1 MFIRVNKQKLLFSLV
16 LYFYDILITN
26 KTIIIGGEFFMPKTK
41 KKEVDY
47 HTLAM
52 PIAIV
57 IAGVLIAGAVIYTNL
72 STTKTPSKYQAY
84 LNIADTLKL
93 NKKKL
98 NACLEKF
105 DDSEIKGDLAD
116 AQKYGANGT
125 PTFFVGKSTN
135 TGTIS
140 GVRISGAQPYEVFV
154 ENIEGFLTNDD
165 QRVLGAQSPVVNT
178 PSETGQPDAVK
189 PSIQDISMQISVDN
203 DPVLGKADAPVT
215 MVEFSDYE
223 CPFCKRHFQD
233 AHKRLV
239 ENYVNTGKLKIVFRD
254 LPLSFHDPK
263 ATEEAVVAN
272 CAREQ
277 GGDDAYFKFHDAIF
291 EATKS
296 NGEGISI

>member
-1 MFIRVNKQKLLFSLV
+1 
-16 LYFYDILITN
+16 
-26 KTIIIGGEFFMPKTK
+26 MPRTK

-47 HTLAM
+47 ATLAM

-57 IAGVLIAGAVIYTNL
+57 IAGVLIAGAVIYTNM
-72 STTKTPSKYQAY
+72 SATKAPSKYQAY

-105 DDSEIKGDLAD
+105 DDSEIKADLAD
-116 AQKYGANGT
+116 ASKYGANGT
-125 PTFFVGKSTN
+125 PTFFVGKSTT

-140 GVRISGAQPYEVFV
+140 GVKISGAQPYEVFV

-165 QRVLGAQSPVVNT
+165 QRVLGAQSPVSTSV
-178 PSETGQPDAVK
+178 ETGEPEAAK
-189 PSIQDISMQISVDN
+189 PTMQDISMQISLD
-203 DPVLGKADAPVT
+203 DDAVLGDANAPVT

-233 AHKRLV
+233 AHKQLV

-263 ATEEAVVAN
+263 ATEEAVAAN